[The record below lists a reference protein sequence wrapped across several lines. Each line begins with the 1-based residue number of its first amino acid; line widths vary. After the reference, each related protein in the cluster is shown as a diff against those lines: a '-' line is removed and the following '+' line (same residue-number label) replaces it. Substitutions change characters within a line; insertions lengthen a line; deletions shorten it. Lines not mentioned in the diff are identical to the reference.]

1 MKRNFV
7 VMAFSALILGICCMS
22 CEKDDLSVT
31 KSLPSSYSIRHFS
44 SFEQLFSEL
53 EIVNNMS
60 QEERTK
66 YEAQMGY
73 ISFGNEASKIYDQ
86 LTNKFSDDLTEKD
99 IQEYLKQHS
108 DFLEIRAINGE
119 EYVDVKY
126 ANSPFVFV
134 MNQDRIVQIDTILI
148 KVFENCHVTCHERH
162 FDQLQ
167 QLTEAGLSKLD
178 TSIFHRYD
186 NYDHGN
192 LHTTSFFSEK
202 INNKERVTVEIKY
215 VLSYYEYLSSEIITH
230 GLFTIETKGWRKFL
244 GRWWNVKR
252 TLYNDID
259 ANLNFT
265 YTDHGWPISSI
276 TQTLYGGSHC
286 TGSGKRLYKIL
297 CPATVS
303 LSRYNCS
310 IPSFYISSINGTV
323 KTNYAELNIHQ

>member
-108 DFLEIRAINGE
+108 DFLEIRSMNGE
-119 EYVDVKY
+119 EYVDIKY
-126 ANSPFVFV
+126 AYSPFVFV
-134 MNQDRIVQIDTILI
+134 MNQNRIVQIDTILI
-148 KVFENCHVTCHERH
+148 KVFENCHIACNESH

-167 QLTEAGLSKLD
+167 QLTEAGLSKFLI
-178 TSIFHRYD
+178 TLQLLY
-186 NYDHGN
+186 
-192 LHTTSFFSEK
+192 SFF
-202 INNKERVTVEIKY
+202 
-215 VLSYYEYLSSEIITH
+215 L
-230 GLFTIETKGWRKFL
+230 
-244 GRWWNVKR
+244 
-252 TLYNDID
+252 
-259 ANLNFT
+259 
-265 YTDHGWPISSI
+265 
-276 TQTLYGGSHC
+276 
-286 TGSGKRLYKIL
+286 
-297 CPATVS
+297 
-303 LSRYNCS
+303 
-310 IPSFYISSINGTV
+310 
-323 KTNYAELNIHQ
+323 HQ